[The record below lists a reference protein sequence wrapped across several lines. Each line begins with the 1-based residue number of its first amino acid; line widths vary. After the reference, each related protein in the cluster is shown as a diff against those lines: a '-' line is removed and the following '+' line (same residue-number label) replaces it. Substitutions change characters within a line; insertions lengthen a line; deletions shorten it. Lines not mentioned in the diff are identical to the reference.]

1 MLKKIYRYKDRPVR
15 ESDKRSEDDLNPNP
29 KNMSSSKC
37 KKKIYRYKDWSVRDS
52 DKRSEKYDLNPN
64 PKNMKSSKCLK
75 NYIVTKIGQ
84 LETRINEVKK
94 VT

>member
-37 KKKIYRYKDWSVRDS
+37 KKK
-52 DKRSEKYDLNPN
+52 N
-64 PKNMKSSKCLK
+64 
-75 NYIVTKIGQ
+75 IVTKIGQ
-84 LETRINEVKK
+84 LETRINEVKNM
-94 VT
+94 T